1 MPYDPGLAQRLQEV
15 LLDYPNMVETK
26 MFGGICYMLN
36 GNMCVGVHK
45 DTLIVRIGEKQ
56 AEKVLQEPHVGPMD
70 LTGKAMKGWATIQP
84 KAIEDDAHLHRFC
97 KLAIAFV
104 KTLPQK

>member
-15 LLDYPNMVETK
+15 LLDYPGMTETK

-45 DTLIVRIGEKQ
+45 ETLIVRVGQQQ
-56 AEKVLQEPHVGPMD
+56 ADKLLQEPHVGPMN
-70 LTGKAMKGWATIQP
+70 LTGKTMTGWATLQP
-84 KAIEDDAHLHRFC
+84 KAIEDETQLRRFC
-97 KLAIAFV
+97 ELAIAFV
-104 KTLPQK
+104 KTLPRK